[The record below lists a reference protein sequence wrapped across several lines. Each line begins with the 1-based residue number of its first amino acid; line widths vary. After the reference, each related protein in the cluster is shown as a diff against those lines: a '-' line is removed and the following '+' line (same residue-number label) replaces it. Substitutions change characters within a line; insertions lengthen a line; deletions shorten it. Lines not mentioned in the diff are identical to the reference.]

1 MSAELKPDP
10 QFEIAHVLFIDIVGS
25 AKLLTNEQSEVLRD
39 LNQIVRNTEQF
50 RAAEAAG
57 KLIRLPTGDGMAL
70 AFFTNP
76 EAPVRCAMEISKAL
90 RSKPRL
96 ALRMGAHSGPVDP
109 VIDVNER
116 SNIAGAGITMA
127 QRVMDCG
134 DAGHI
139 LLSKRI
145 ADDLAQYSRWQPHLH
160 ELGECEVKH
169 GAKIDIVNLYTD
181 ELGNPATPE
190 KLTQQQGKAG
200 SVQPIG
206 LKSQRKKRIA
216 VLPFKPLSSEN
227 RDQALE
233 LGMADALITKLSNSR
248 QVIVPSVNSVRR
260 YGDLDQDPVVA
271 GRELQVNSIVEGS
284 VQKSGDRLRVSARLI
299 NVADGSSLW
308 SGTFDENFTDVFAV
322 QDAISQKVTDA
333 LALGL
338 SGKEQR
344 RLTKRYTENIEAY
357 QLYVM
362 GRYHYAR
369 LTPPDIRASIDF
381 FQQAIDL
388 DSNYALAYFGL
399 ADAYLSLAF
408 AADVASQ
415 DCLPGA
421 KVAARKALDL
431 DQSLAEAHA
440 SLAFSVYC
448 LDWDWSGAQT
458 EAKQAVSLNPNS
470 AAAHF
475 AYAHVLSNIGSH
487 NEAAWE
493 SEQAIALEPVFPL
506 FRAIGAMLLHH
517 AGRNDEAW
525 GRLQQALKL
534 EPNFWI
540 THITLAKV
548 LIQQRKYAEAL
559 IELEKAKEL
568 SHGNSEA
575 VGSIGFVLALAGD
588 KAKARSVLDGLK
600 DLSRKRYVPP
610 SNVALVYVGL
620 GDQNEAL
627 VWLERACDERDVRL
641 TILKV
646 DPRWDSLRDNS
657 RFVGILKR
665 IGLQ

>member
-76 EAPVRCAMEISKAL
+76 EAPVRCTMEISKAL
-90 RSKPRL
+90 RSNPRL

-190 KLTQQQGKAG
+190 KLTQQHGKAG
-200 SVQPIG
+200 NVQTIG

-421 KVAARKALDL
+421 KVAARK
-431 DQSLAEAHA
+431 S
-440 SLAFSVYC
+440 
-448 LDWDWSGAQT
+448 
-458 EAKQAVSLNPNS
+458 
-470 AAAHF
+470 
-475 AYAHVLSNIGSH
+475 
-487 NEAAWE
+487 
-493 SEQAIALEPVFPL
+493 
-506 FRAIGAMLLHH
+506 
-517 AGRNDEAW
+517 
-525 GRLQQALKL
+525 
-534 EPNFWI
+534 
-540 THITLAKV
+540 
-548 LIQQRKYAEAL
+548 
-559 IELEKAKEL
+559 
-568 SHGNSEA
+568 
-575 VGSIGFVLALAGD
+575 
-588 KAKARSVLDGLK
+588 
-600 DLSRKRYVPP
+600 
-610 SNVALVYVGL
+610 
-620 GDQNEAL
+620 EAL